1 MRRQFWFLVLGGIVL
16 VGVALFV
23 RIRTTPPIPS
33 ADDETLWGMALE
45 HAKLG
50 DAEHA
55 LQIAMRICNPDTRE
69 TALQSVADT
78 FFERGDCENALR
90 VIRSLSDPYL
100 RILYFSNI
108 VESGKL
114 QKPDSESL
122 IREAERDA
130 RRIRNERQSK
140 FAWFS
145 ICRMWM
151 KLGEIERAWEL
162 AQNLPKTQLRHGLWG
177 ELAVLFAQKGD
188 VERALEIAAQL
199 PDKWQE
205 ESGQPIS
212 PFGLSIPTRQQEL
225 LTNRQAVLKAIA
237 ETLAKQGKV
246 DEATK
251 IAQSLEN
258 EAVRSQVLDALA
270 DARKRVG
277 MSPIVTKAAEGTLK
291 FTRQIEQQLGTHGLF
306 SPLTKS
312 LEEQVALSKALN
324 EARKLKTPEAKT
336 ARLVQ
341 IAMQFSYSPQRKGTV
356 AAILAEATHY
366 AREIKSL
373 SGKVQALERI
383 AMCWERIGE
392 RDKAQSLLN
401 ETRKIQQRFLE
412 VFGLKRDIVMN
423 AAQSGCLTKLKEV
436 IRKAPDPFIADLLL
450 EQTVVELARNGQ
462 VKEALA
468 LVNEMARGKYWRQIL
483 VRRIA
488 WQLADDGKVEDALA
502 LAAKLSAP
510 FEKVS
515 LYRRVADV
523 LRQRGQ
529 KERAIVLLSEALKLT
544 DLLSEETRKFE
555 LAQIACSFARLG
567 ETNKALEVFSRSGLE
582 DDNIRFEF
590 ALAFAE
596 GGDFETALKFA
607 RQLPPERRNI
617 AINSIAATAEHQG
630 RKELAIK
637 LRQEARTEQKW

>member
-1 MRRQFWFLVLGGIVL
+1 MRQQIWLLVLGGIVL
-16 VGVALFV
+16 VGVTLFV

-78 FFERGDCENALR
+78 FLERGDCKNALR

-205 ESGQPIS
+205 ESGQSIS

-324 EARKLKTPEAKT
+324 DARKLANPDAKVE
-336 ARLVQ
+336 RLVQ
-341 IAMQFSYSPQRKGTV
+341 IAMRFSYPPQHKEFI
-356 AAILAEATHY
+356 AAILSEAAHY
-366 AREIKSL
+366 AREIKSPYK
-373 SGKVQALERI
+373 KVRALEQI
-383 AMCWERIGE
+383 AICWERLGE
-392 RDKAQSLLN
+392 IEKAKSLMNEVVRMRQRIFEVWGVKLDIVTQSAQSD
-401 ETRKIQQRFLE
+401 
-412 VFGLKRDIVMN
+412 GL
-423 AAQSGCLTKLKEV
+423 TELKE
-436 IRKAPDPFIADLLL
+436 IIKKNTRPADS
-450 EQTVVELARNGQ
+450 R
-462 VKEALA
+462 
-468 LVNEMARGKYWRQIL
+468 Y
-483 VRRIA
+483 
-488 WQLADDGKVEDALA
+488 DA
-502 LAAKLSAP
+502 
-510 FEKVS
+510 
-515 LYRRVADV
+515 
-523 LRQRGQ
+523 
-529 KERAIVLLSEALKLT
+529 
-544 DLLSEETRKFE
+544 
-555 LAQIACSFARLG
+555 
-567 ETNKALEVFSRSGLE
+567 
-582 DDNIRFEF
+582 
-590 ALAFAE
+590 
-596 GGDFETALKFA
+596 
-607 RQLPPERRNI
+607 
-617 AINSIAATAEHQG
+617 
-630 RKELAIK
+630 
-637 LRQEARTEQKW
+637 